1 MDFYN
6 FPVDVWSPYYSDFKG
21 LLETGT
27 YLYLRMTVQS
37 QHQRLGESK
46 PVKVVSSGGGPVR
59 GQPWLHEPPPQL
71 AELMREPGLWTTNG
85 SRLRSARRML
95 RPGFL

>member
-27 YLYLRMTVQS
+27 YLYLRMTVQP

-46 PVKVVSSGGGPVR
+46 PVKAVSSGVVPVR
-59 GQPWLHEPPPQL
+59 GQPRLPEPPLQL
-71 AELMREPGLWTTNG
+71 AELM
-85 SRLRSARRML
+85 
-95 RPGFL
+95 